1 MGSIVKSFF
10 TKTILNIISNTTVL
24 LTGNNMKILIILLLA
39 TVICTTYVHAFPL
52 QGFGTGDQTTGSVWP
67 PYPNAGQ
74 GYWSSKPLNIGIQ
87 KVYKPVPEL
96 NLLITQGR

>member
-1 MGSIVKSFF
+1 
-10 TKTILNIISNTTVL
+10 
-24 LTGNNMKILIILLLA
+24 MKLLIILLLA
-39 TVICTTYVHAFPL
+39 TVICTTYVQAFPL

-87 KVYKPVPEL
+87 KVSKPVPEL
-96 NLLITQGR
+96 NLPITQGR